1 MFKSVFAAFALIVS
15 LLLPRVVPAAYPE
28 RPITITVPFG
38 AGGESDIVARLL
50 ANSMSKALGRHVAVQ
65 NIAGAAGVTGMNAVV
80 TARPDGYSLGF
91 SPSAPLAIH
100 PHMRKVPYSL
110 EAFSIIGRA
119 FNAPYFLVTQK
130 SSPWNSFDD
139 MAAAMRAEPETCYW
153 ASAGVGSLPYMALL
167 KVWNAYG
174 LNPKHMPFTGDSE
187 AFQGMAGNRVQV
199 YATTSGTLATFDVK
213 ALAIMADQR
222 DPAHPDVPTFQEL
235 GHSLSTSQWGCLFGP
250 AGLSPEVRDTLSQ
263 AMEKACADPEF
274 VEAMG
279 KLGLTP
285 AYLNSEDAVAF
296 IGQESASYAALIRE
310 LTARSKK

>member
-1 MFKSVFAAFALIVS
+1 MIKTVFAACALIAS
-15 LLLPRVVPAAYPE
+15 LVLPGLSQAAYPE

-38 AGGESDIVARLL
+38 AGGEADIVARLL
-50 ANSMSKALGRHVAVQ
+50 AASMSKALGQHIAVQ
-65 NIAGAAGVTGMNAVV
+65 NIVGAAGVTGMNAVV

-100 PHMRKVPYSL
+100 PHMRKVPYTL
-110 EAFSIIGRA
+110 ESFDIIGRA
-119 FNAPYFLVTQK
+119 FNAPYFVVTQK
-130 SSPWNSFDD
+130 SSPWTGFDD
-139 MAAAMRAEPETCYW
+139 MAAAMRAEPDKYYW

-167 KVWNAYG
+167 KVWNAYD
-174 LNPKHMPFTGDSE
+174 LSPKHMPFTGDSE

-199 YATTSGTLATFDVK
+199 YATTAGTLATFDVK

-222 DPAHPDVPTFQEL
+222 DPAHTDVPTFREQ
-235 GHSLSTSQWGCLFGP
+235 GHDLSTSQWGCLFAPKGLP
-250 AGLSPEVRDTLSQ
+250 AEVKESLSQ

-285 AYLNSEDAVAF
+285 AYLDSEGAVAF
-296 IGQESASYAALIRE
+296 IRQESDAYGALIKE
-310 LTARSKK
+310 LIARTKK